1 MTYGIF
7 LHKNLLVQLGPFSQK
22 NIRPAKFPFGMSLTA
37 EGKQEPSLA
46 FGGQAVIEGVMIRSK
61 KHMVVC
67 VRQPNDEILT
77 KTEEIKTLSER
88 YKILRVPFLRGVV
101 ALFETLYLGIKGLYF
116 SANAA
121 LEEEEKLNPKE
132 IALAVI
138 AALALSICLFSVM
151 PFFLATLLKLGGVV
165 FILVESVIRLGI
177 LLLYLASTS
186 LVGEFRRVFQYHGAE
201 HTAINAYEA
210 GVELNV
216 ENAKKYSRFHPRC
229 GTSFLLIVTLIS
241 ILFFSII
248 PNVGYFMRLAYRILL
263 IPVIGAVSY
272 EVLKLSDMYKNS
284 RVMKV
289 LVAPGLGLQYLTTRE
304 PEEKMIAVALKA
316 VEEVDRLQ
324 KQGQPNVL

>member
-1 MTYGIF
+1 M
-7 LHKNLLVQLGPFSQK
+7 
-22 NIRPAKFPFGMSLTA
+22 RLTA
-37 EGKQEPSLA
+37 KGKEEPSLA
-46 FGGQAVIEGVMIRSK
+46 FGGQAVVEGVMIRSK

-77 KTEEIKTLSER
+77 KTEEIKSLSEK
-88 YKILRVPFLRGVV
+88 YKILGLPFLRGIV
-101 ALFETLYLGIKGLYF
+101 ALIETLYLGIKGIYF
-116 SANAA
+116 SANAT

-138 AALALSICLFSVM
+138 LALTLSIFLFSII
-151 PFFLATLLKLGGVV
+151 PFFLTNLLKFGGVV
-165 FILVESVIRLGI
+165 FVVVESVIRLGI
-177 LLLYLASTS
+177 LLLYLVSMS

-216 ENAKKYSRFHPRC
+216 ANAKKYSRFHPRC

-241 ILFFSII
+241 ILFFSIM
-248 PNVGYFMRLAYRILL
+248 PNLGYFMRLAYRVLL

-272 EVLKLSDMYKNS
+272 EVLKLSDRYKNS

-289 LVAPGLGLQYLTTRE
+289 LVAPGLGLQYLTTRK
-304 PEEKMIAVALKA
+304 PDEKMIAVALKA
-316 VEEVDRLQ
+316 VKEVNRLQ
-324 KQGQPNVL
+324 TSE